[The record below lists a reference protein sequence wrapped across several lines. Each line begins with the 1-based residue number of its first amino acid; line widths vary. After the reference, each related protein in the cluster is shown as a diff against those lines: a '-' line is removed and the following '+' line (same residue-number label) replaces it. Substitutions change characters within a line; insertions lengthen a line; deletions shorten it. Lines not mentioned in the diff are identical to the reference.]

1 MAKSSS
7 WWERGKTVPIYPLSI
22 LLPFFSFFFLLNFL
36 VFPYFYF
43 IVPSS
48 LSWPTHMHTL
58 SVFLPLCLPDFH
70 PPSWTPVPG
79 KGPQLIL
86 LLHCSFN
93 FVSYNEHKMNTGGE
107 NWDSGQKVEEWA
119 WAASLKGMLSSWLEP
134 LFWGTWTF
142 TMLIMDAVWADIRAC
157 EKSSP
162 HLLSLVLGFLTLIA
176 L

>member
-1 MAKSSS
+1 MMGTWQDSSH
-7 WWERGKTVPIYPLSI
+7 LS
-22 LLPFFSFFFLLNFL
+22 PFNPPSFFFLFFSFKFPGFPLFL
-36 VFPYFYF
+36 FHCSFFFVLTHAHAHSLCFPSFSF
-43 IVPSS
+43 
-48 LSWPTHMHTL
+48 
-58 SVFLPLCLPDFH
+58 LPDFH

-79 KGPQLIL
+79 KGPQLIP

-134 LFWGTWTF
+134 LFWGTWMF